1 MLDHNYCHGVFS
13 RFIKLDRLISNV
25 VKQSGKGNRP
35 INLYTWFLL
44 SSQVIRLESQVS
56 RYKLAAENAEKIE
69 DELKAEKRKLQ
80 REVNFLGYF

>member
-1 MLDHNYCHGVFS
+1 M
-13 RFIKLDRLISNV
+13 ISNI
-25 VKQSGKGNRP
+25 VKQSGKENRP
-35 INLYTWFLL
+35 INLYTWFFL
-44 SSQVIRLESQVS
+44 SFQVIRLESQVS